1 MPRDI
6 QTHIF
11 PNGFRLI
18 HESPGNKL
26 GICALQ
32 VLVNLGS
39 AHENDDTRGMV
50 HFIEHMCFK
59 GTKQSP
65 NPLNIY
71 KKQDNIGGSFNAY
84 THQRFTVYVS
94 MVENGDIDACINLL
108 AEIMLFSTFPSVGFK
123 KEEQV
128 VIEEC
133 LRAEDSAESILSDDT
148 TTILF
153 EGTSFEY
160 PIDHISY
167 HKKKYQSSSVLD
179 FYHLFYRPENMMMSI
194 VTEVPFQTILKM
206 VESSFYAKLKP
217 KKSPVIEVRKHLLY
231 FTAHEEQRKIRYHFR
246 EKKNF
251 ETIHVTISFPTC
263 NQDNEDKYI
272 IEMLKHILSGTFGN
286 KLAILLRQENGL
298 TYTSKCLSEENEFS
312 GYISIYAQVNKTKIM
327 KNGTKPGVVE
337 LIIGLLN
344 HLIRHGVT
352 MEELNI
358 AKRNKKAKLKL
369 ELASLENQA
378 TYNGRE
384 WLLHGN
390 ADEIVPIKHYYDT
403 YFKSVTR
410 KQIQDIIKKYIK
422 KDSMVVCMVGHDL
435 PSQTT
440 LDRECMKLM
449 Q

>member
-39 AHENDDTRGMV
+39 AHENDGTRGMV

-59 GTKQSP
+59 GTKHIP
-65 NPLNIY
+65 NPLNIF
-71 KKQDNIGGSFNAY
+71 KRQDNIGGSFKAY

-94 MVENGDIDACINLL
+94 MIENGDIDACINLL
-108 AEIMLFSTFPSVGFK
+108 AEMMLFSMFPSVGFK

-133 LRAEDSAESILSDDT
+133 LRVEDSAESVLTDDT
-148 TTILF
+148 TRILF
-153 EGTSFEY
+153 EGSSFEF

-167 HKKKYQSSSVLD
+167 HKTKYQSSSVLD

-194 VTEVPFQTILKM
+194 VTDVPFQTIVKM
-206 VESSFYAKLKP
+206 VESSVYAKLKP
-217 KKSPVIEVRKHLLY
+217 KKLPKMELRKHLLY
-231 FTAHEEQRKIRYHFR
+231 YTAHQEDGEIKYHLR

-272 IEMLKHILSGTFGN
+272 IEMLKHVLSGTFGN
-286 KLAILLRQENGL
+286 KLAILLRVENGL
-298 TYTSKCLSEENEFS
+298 TYTSKCFSEENEFS
-312 GYISIYAQVNKTKIM
+312 GYIFRFMHK
-327 KNGTKPGVVE
+327 
-337 LIIGLLN
+337 L
-344 HLIRHGVT
+344 
-352 MEELNI
+352 
-358 AKRNKKAKLKL
+358 AKQK
-369 ELASLENQA
+369 
-378 TYNGRE
+378 
-384 WLLHGN
+384 
-390 ADEIVPIKHYYDT
+390 
-403 YFKSVTR
+403 
-410 KQIQDIIKKYIK
+410 
-422 KDSMVVCMVGHDL
+422 
-435 PSQTT
+435 
-440 LDRECMKLM
+440 
-449 Q
+449 